1 MKKILAICVVLVMVF
16 CLSTTAFAAPNGFVS
31 SPSDNKTPEIETV
44 EPSDENCIAD
54 LGVTSYADRFN
65 IADADREALEAAYG
79 DIADA
84 DDLADLSKDLEKLAK
99 DKKVKTEDLL
109 VSDLFNISAEGCK
122 DHNKDHE
129 LEIVLSVDTL
139 KNFVGLMYNDNGKWV
154 VVDGAKVV
162 KNGTA
167 LKFSVATT
175 TAPFAIVVSKGATS
189 PQTEDGNLYSV
200 FVIMASVAALAT
212 IVCLKKS
219 KNQA

>member
-44 EPSDENCIAD
+44 EPSHEDCIAD
-54 LGVTSYADRFN
+54 VGVTSYADRFD

-84 DDLADLSKDLEKLAK
+84 DDLADLSKDLGKLAK

-122 DHNKDHE
+122 NHNKEHE
-129 LEIVLSVDTL
+129 LEIVLSADTL

-175 TAPFAIVVSKGATS
+175 SAPFAIVVSKGATS
-189 PQTEDGNLYSV
+189 PQTEDSNLYTV
-200 FVIMASVAALAT
+200 FAIMASVAALAT

>member
-65 IADADREALEAAYG
+65 IADADREALEAAYA

-219 KNQA
+219 KNRA

>member
-175 TAPFAIVVSKGATS
+175 TAPFAIVVSKVATS

-219 KNQA
+219 KNRA

>member
-31 SPSDNKTPEIETV
+31 SPSENKTPEVETIK
-44 EPSDENCIAD
+44 PSDDDCTVDIVID
-54 LGVTSYADRFN
+54 SYGDKQ
-65 IADADREALEAAYG
+65 DMDEDVKESLKAAYK

-84 DDLADLSKDLEKLAK
+84 DKVSDLNKDLEKLAK
-99 DKKVKTEDLL
+99 DKKVKNEDLL

-122 DHNKDHE
+122 NHNKDHE

-139 KNFVGLMYNDNGKWV
+139 KNFVGLMYNDNGEWILVK
-154 VVDGAKVV
+154 DAKVV

-167 LKFSVATT
+167 LKFSVNTLS
-175 TAPFAIVVSKGATS
+175 APFAIVVSKGATS
-189 PQTEDGNLYSV
+189 PQTEDSNLWGIFAV
-200 FVIMASVAALAT
+200 MASVAALTT

>member
-1 MKKILAICVVLVMVF
+1 MKKILVICVVLVMVF

-44 EPSDENCIAD
+44 EPSHEDCIAD
-54 LGVTSYADRFN
+54 VGVISYADRFD

-122 DHNKDHE
+122 NHNKEHE
-129 LEIVLSVDTL
+129 LEIVLSADTL

-175 TAPFAIVVSKGATS
+175 SAPFAIVVGKGATS
-189 PQTEDGNLYSV
+189 PQTEDSNLYTV
-200 FVIMASVAALAT
+200 FAIMASVAALAT

>member
-31 SPSDNKTPEIETV
+31 SPSENKTPEIETV

-65 IADADREALEAAYG
+65 IADADREALEAAYA

>member
-65 IADADREALEAAYG
+65 IADADREALEAAYA

>member
-31 SPSDNKTPEIETV
+31 SPSENKTPEIETV

-65 IADADREALEAAYG
+65 IADADREALEAAYA

-219 KNQA
+219 KNRA